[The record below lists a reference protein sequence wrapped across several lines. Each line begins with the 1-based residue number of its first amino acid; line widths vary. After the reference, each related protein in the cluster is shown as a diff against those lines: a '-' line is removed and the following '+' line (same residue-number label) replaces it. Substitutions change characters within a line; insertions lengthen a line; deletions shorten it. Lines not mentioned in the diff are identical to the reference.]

1 MDRAKVHENTDQIE
15 INIREG
21 VSIWITKAA
30 VQKCF
35 EFPPGTDKKLPIDP
49 TTKTFDSLYRVLS
62 VAEKK
67 FNVKKKKM
75 KENMKEKQVE
85 EEKIEMNMEE
95 KKQNLV
101 EDEGSQQEES
111 EEEDGED
118 GEIGEEEGEDGA
130 IGDAKVGGDGDKE
143 SAKRGG
149 IKVAVRRNVLTPL
162 NINLMLQNIN
172 NDEILKLLVKRN
184 EDTDGTEPNLDI
196 DLIVRCFFA
205 VVLDRL
211 LLPQA
216 TFYLSSATLKAVTDL
231 DRLKTVD
238 WSILFSKI

>member
-1 MDRAKVHENTDQIE
+1 MRHCLLTL
-15 INIREG
+15 G
-21 VSIWITKAA
+21 VFKGPYNPR
-30 VQKCF
+30 QK
-35 EFPPGTDKKLPIDP
+35 
-49 TTKTFDSLYRVLS
+49 R
-62 VAEKK
+62 
-67 FNVKKKKM
+67 NH
-75 KENMKEKQVE
+75 
-85 EEKIEMNMEE
+85 
-95 KKQNLV
+95 
-101 EDEGSQQEES
+101 GSWV
-111 EEEDGED
+111 D
-118 GEIGEEEGEDGA
+118 GEIGEEEGEEGA
-130 IGDAKVGGDGDKE
+130 IGDAKVGGDRDKE
-143 SAKRGG
+143 SAEKGG
-149 IKVAVRRNVLTPL
+149 KIKVAVRRNVLTPL

-238 WSILFSKI
+238 WSLLIFENLKSSVAEFGKDKKKLISGCTAVLMVSTNGHNF